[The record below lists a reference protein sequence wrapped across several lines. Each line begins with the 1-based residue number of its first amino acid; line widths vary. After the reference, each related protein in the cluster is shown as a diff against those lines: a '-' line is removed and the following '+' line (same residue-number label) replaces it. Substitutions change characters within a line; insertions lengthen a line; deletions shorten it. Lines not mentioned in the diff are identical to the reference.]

1 MKIVLKSGV
10 QNSNTKFLNRLITS
24 GLVESLWLHTLC
36 VCVCMCVCFL
46 LGKSVYESLYPVF
59 SGKTGLLVFLIGV

>member
-10 QNSNTKFLNRLITS
+10 QNSNIKFLNRLITS

-36 VCVCMCVCFL
+36 VYVCMCVCFL